1 MYIDTTYANWSTPLF
16 SKKKFLRLCYD
27 KENINIWHRIFAGV
41 YKCIQYREGAVLLK
55 ITKLLTARFMLT
67 KRNTIFCFHVS
78 LMIKLIGVFYDRWE
92 IYFYS
97 LRQNGVVRWAL
108 AIFSTKLRQH
118 EQFVNSTKSVHERIA
133 PKRILGFIPSG
144 WADGSN
150 YNKKNASKRSWSM
163 AWNAVL
169 IIPYSE
175 HSNYNEILEY
185 LTFMKPTKII
195 PTVYKDRNDRRRIE
209 KLFRNVTNR
218 TDAKRKFI
226 NAFFGAHNGKKAKH
240 VKKDLIH

>member
-1 MYIDTTYANWSTPLF
+1 M
-16 SKKKFLRLCYD
+16 SK
-27 KENINIWHRIFAGV
+27 
-41 YKCIQYREGAVLLK
+41 
-55 ITKLLTARFMLT
+55 
-67 KRNTIFCFHVS
+67 
-78 LMIKLIGVFYDRWE
+78 
-92 IYFYS
+92 
-97 LRQNGVVRWAL
+97 
-108 AIFSTKLRQH
+108 
-118 EQFVNSTKSVHERIA
+118 FVNSTKSVHERIA
-133 PKRILGFIPSG
+133 PKTILGFIPSG

-150 YNKKNASKRSWSM
+150 YNKKNASQTKLVDGVECSVS
-163 AWNAVL
+163 

-226 NAFFGAHNGKKAKH
+226 NAFFGARNGKKAKH
-240 VKKDLIH
+240 V